1 MIIEQG
7 IESLARLGDRSHR
20 ARPVVSIGNFDGV
33 HLGHQAILAEARR
46 QRDHVRRDGSAGLCK
61 SGALPA
67 SDEVELVVVTFEP
80 HPMSVLRPRLAPP
93 RLMSL
98 EQKRRSLADEGVD
111 RLIELAPTP
120 DVLGLEAEAF
130 YSILR
135 DRACVGHLVEGRD
148 FNFGRD
154 RRGTLERLAEWCARD
169 DIGLTRLAGES
180 VALPDGSIVD
190 VSSSVIRWLVAHG
203 RVRDAGVLLGR
214 PYALR
219 GVVTKG
225 DQRGRTIGF
234 PTANLD
240 TGEQLLPDAGVY
252 AGACEI
258 EGIAP
263 HDRRPLPESFSAAIS
278 VGHKPTFGGTQT
290 TVEAYLLDFAGDL
303 YGRTVELRFTDFLRD
318 QSPFPNVD
326 ALVAQLQRDVDRI
339 RRMTRGRQ
347 IPRHSTAGV

>member
-1 MIIEQG
+1 
-7 IESLARLGDRSHR
+7 
-20 ARPVVSIGNFDGV
+20 VSIGNFDGV

-46 QRDHVRRDGSAGLCK
+46 QRDRLRAEGSAGLGVA
-61 SGALPA
+61 SGLPA

-93 RLMSL
+93 RLMSI

-130 YSILR
+130 YSLLR
-135 DRACVGHLVEGRD
+135 DRARVRHLVEGRD

-169 DIGLTRLAGES
+169 GIGLTRLAGES
-180 VALPDGSIVD
+180 VTLPDGSIVE

-240 TGEQLLPDAGVY
+240 TGDQLLPDAGVY
-252 AGACEI
+252 AGSCQVESVAPHAKHIACEVY
-258 EGIAP
+258 P
-263 HDRRPLPESFSAAIS
+263 VAIS

-290 TVEAYLLDFAGDL
+290 TVEAHLLDFTGDL
-303 YGRTVELRFTDFLRD
+303 YGRIVELRFTDFLRD
-318 QSPFPNVD
+318 QSPFPSVN
-326 ALVAQLQRDVDRI
+326 ALRLQLQRDVDRI
-339 RRMTRGRQ
+339 RQMMLSPRV
-347 IPRHSTAGV
+347 PRHSTVGV